1 MCYSK
6 IPINSKR
13 VCKSFQSTKQKISPS
28 IETLPFCSL
37 QNLQN
42 VIVVHCRICQLNDF
56 SLSLYPKL
64 FSKLAEIPPMQP
76 SINTGLPKHP
86 NLTLMTSVKSSNVKG
101 NLKKATCWGRL
112 KRWTWMGTATSH
124 TLNWKRLWR
133 LWVAQGKCK
142 ECSLAFI
149 FSPKISN

>member
-13 VCKSFQSTKQKISPS
+13 VCKPFQSIIQKISPS

-37 QNLQN
+37 QNLT
-42 VIVVHCRICQLNDF
+42 IKSFF
-56 SLSLYPKL
+56 SIYPKS
-64 FSKLAEIPPMQP
+64 FSKLAEIPPTQP

-101 NLKKATCWGRL
+101 KLKKATCWGHL

-124 TLNWKRLWR
+124 TPNWKRLWR
-133 LWVAQGKCK
+133 LWVALGKCRK
-142 ECSLAFI
+142 CSLAFI
-149 FSPKISN
+149 SVLKYQIKV